1 MEGNNPAY
9 YHYIPK
15 GQFSIPITTGEV
27 SNFPSSYSPQPPS
40 CLYESKPTIHNED
53 AAGYGQ
59 ATGLQVPDGRGDDGL
74 AIQQQYVQLHGA
86 TMPMH
91 SPTNPQDLSR
101 PLALAQ
107 QACSQSQQCDGLPI
121 NSLGSQQP
129 NYPRMHGLS
138 MAAHHPAMNGGQ
150 GQCHGQLGHQPLYTM
165 ASEYPMSSAKMS
177 KNVNVGQNLQF
188 PWMKTTKSHAH
199 MWKANWP
206 GKILFPFAKL
216 TFIFQKQI
224 RQYNHRNLYFRYHEC
239 LKSTNERFYLF
250 RYVFFVPESFKK
262 IFIFIY

>member
-59 ATGLQVPDGRGDDGL
+59 STGLQVPDGRGDDGL

-216 TFIFQKQI
+216 TFFSKT
-224 RQYNHRNLYFRYHEC
+224 NL
-239 LKSTNERFYLF
+239 T
-250 RYVFFVPESFKK
+250 
-262 IFIFIY
+262 I